1 MRRRKLER
9 ISLQPEEL
17 DFHMEHGESFLRKK
31 DDRAS
36 TVGILNGTCIGYNGP
51 LLVKRFNYRGRVD
64 LLKQLL
70 YRSRA
75 KNLWQKNTALYEKG
89 LPVPEPF
96 DYSEPS
102 LKQKL
107 SFFVSSVVHDSEN
120 LGFLCRRRVYEEEYE
135 TLFRQLAGT
144 LAQWHLA
151 GAVHSDLKWFNILVQ
166 KNGQDFLFSFVDLDR
181 AELHTSPSVQG
192 MIKDLRR
199 IYRGGKEFMVEK
211 LIETVFFPAYLSCL
225 SEEIRKQ
232 IHVESIFRIASQE
245 WRDKGRLLY
254 LENESRYQSP
264 VKSGAGLIF
273 RKILKGIGIKNN
285 QG

>member
-1 MRRRKLER
+1 MRRSRLER
-9 ISLQPEEL
+9 ISLHPEEL
-17 DFHMEHGESFLRKK
+17 DFHMGNGGSFLRKK

-36 TVGILNGTCIGYNGP
+36 TVGILDGTCIGYDDA

-64 LLKQLL
+64 FLKQLL
-70 YRSRA
+70 FRSRA
-75 KNLWQKNTALYEKG
+75 KKLWQKHKELYEKG
-89 LPVPEPF
+89 LPVPEPL

-102 LKQKL
+102 LKYKL
-107 SFFVSSVVHDSEN
+107 SFFLSSVIHDSET

-151 GAVHSDLKWFNILVQ
+151 GAVHGDLKWFNILVQ
-166 KNGQDFLFSFVDLDR
+166 KDGPDFLFSFVDLDR
-181 AELHTSPSVQG
+181 AEIYSSPSILG
-192 MIKDLRR
+192 INKDLRR

-211 LIETVFFPAYLSCL
+211 LIETTFFPAYLSCL
-225 SEEIRKQ
+225 PEEIRKQ
-232 IHVESIFRIASQE
+232 IHVEAIFRIASQE

-273 RKILKGIGIKNN
+273 RKILKSIGIKNN